1 MISTSVFGIFNVF
14 LLVARIHE
22 RRAGN
27 PGDCGHGERVSKFI
41 FWGLQA
47 IAIVHAW
54 LKWLVSPTNEKVA
67 KLFDI
72 KRRFSLIRV

>member
-1 MISTSVFGIFNVF
+1 MFTSMF
-14 LLVARIHE
+14 ARHLE
-22 RRAGN
+22 RRSGN
-27 PGDCGHGERVSKFI
+27 PGDGGQGENVSNFI
-41 FWGLQA
+41 FWGFQA

-67 KLFDI
+67 KLSDI